1 MTITSNCFSRLGIP
15 PALANLTS
23 ATIYFE
29 RCDTFI
35 AVKHSHKSQAPLMT
49 LASKT
54 SLLSLYRVTKCIE
67 RNKYKR

>member
-1 MTITSNCFSRLGIP
+1 MSIITNCFSQLGIL

-29 RCDTFI
+29 RYDTFI
-35 AVKHSHKSQAPLMT
+35 AVKHSHKSQSPLMT
-49 LASKT
+49 LASKM
-54 SLLSLYRVTKCIE
+54 SLLSLYRVTKCNE